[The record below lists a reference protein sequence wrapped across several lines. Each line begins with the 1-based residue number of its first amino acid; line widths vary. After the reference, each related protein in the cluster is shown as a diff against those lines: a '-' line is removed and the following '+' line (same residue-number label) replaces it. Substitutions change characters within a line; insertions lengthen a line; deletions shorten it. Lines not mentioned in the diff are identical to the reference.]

1 MALLSRVDHPLA
13 FSFGLLGNL
22 ISFMVYLSPIP
33 TFYRIHRKGSTEG
46 FQSIPYVVGLFSA
59 MLWIYYAIFAP
70 HSGLLI
76 SINSFGCFIQTVYIC
91 FFIIYAPKSLKI
103 HTVKLLL
110 YLNVGVFGIIVL
122 FTLFLSK
129 GSMRIQ
135 IIGWICVSFSVSVF
149 AAPLTI
155 IMKVIHTRSV
165 EYMPIWLSF
174 SLTISAVI
182 WFLYGVF
189 TKDRYV
195 ALPNILGFLFGTLQ
209 MILYGWVKCL
219 GQRRIDGPKLPVVNI
234 GIVGVGPIIS
244 GGGSEVH
251 PIEARPVTGGVGGE
265 EEKPYEPSDRDI
277 IEGVA
282 HDSPLEDQEGP
293 LEV

>member
-1 MALLSRVDHPLA
+1 MALLSHVDHPLA

-46 FQSIPYVVGLFSA
+46 FQSIPYVVALFSA

-70 HSGLLI
+70 HSDLLI

-91 FFIIYAPKSLKI
+91 FFIVYAPKS
-103 HTVKLLL
+103 VK
-110 YLNVGVFGIIVL
+110 
-122 FTLFLSK
+122 
-129 GSMRIQ
+129 
-135 IIGWICVSFSVSVF
+135 
-149 AAPLTI
+149 
-155 IMKVIHTRSV
+155 MKVIRTRSV

-209 MILYGWVKCL
+209 MMLYGWVKCL
-219 GQRRIDGPKLPVVNI
+219 GRRPIDGPKLPVVNI
-234 GIVGVGPIIS
+234 SIISVGPIIG
-244 GGGSEVH
+244 GGGSEVY
-251 PIEARPVTGGVGGE
+251 PIEARPVAGQGGGG
-265 EEKPYEPSDRDI
+265 EEKPYEPSDRDDI
-277 IEGVA
+277 GGEA
-282 HDSPLEDQEGP
+282 HDGP